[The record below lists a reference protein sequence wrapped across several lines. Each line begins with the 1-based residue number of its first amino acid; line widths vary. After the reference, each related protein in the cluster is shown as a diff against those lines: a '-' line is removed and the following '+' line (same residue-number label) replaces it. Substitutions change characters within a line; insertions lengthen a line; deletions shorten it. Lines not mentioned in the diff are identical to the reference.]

1 VLVIS
6 RPTTDQL
13 IAEACQD
20 LLDAVLPALTDE
32 TLQVR
37 VAMAETVLRNAAVRA
52 AHEIAWMSAE
62 TVALSGYARAVEA
75 RVSSVELSAALAA
88 LDEAPRDSL
97 HLADVVEAYERA
109 SQAIAAALA
118 AAQREGFAEL
128 LDAAR
133 DLLNERVGTE
143 KVVMA
148 TYAVVGR

>member
-1 VLVIS
+1 
-6 RPTTDQL
+6 
-13 IAEACQD
+13 
-20 LLDAVLPALTDE
+20 
-32 TLQVR
+32 
-37 VAMAETVLRNAAVRA
+37 MAETVLRNAAVRA

-109 SQAIAAALA
+109 SQAFAAALA

>member
-52 AHEIAWMSAE
+52 AHEIAWMSDE
-62 TVALSGYARAVEA
+62 TAALSGYARAVEA
-75 RVSSVELSAALAA
+75 RASSVELSAALAA
-88 LDEAPRDSL
+88 LDEAPRESL
-97 HLADVVEAYERA
+97 HLADVVE
-109 SQAIAAALA
+109 
-118 AAQREGFAEL
+118 
-128 LDAAR
+128 
-133 DLLNERVGTE
+133 
-143 KVVMA
+143 
-148 TYAVVGR
+148 TY